1 MPSNYALTAIREPA
15 EPGSECA
22 TCGSVG
28 APALMLVPSGRS
40 RAVSARIHRLCLP
53 CIGKGVEAATGWKVQ
68 RAWSQW
74 LASSV
79 QAHNN
84 RTNRM
89 QPEGGF

>member
-1 MPSNYALTAIREPA
+1 MPSSHVLTANREPA
-15 EPGSECA
+15 EPGSGCA
-22 TCGSVG
+22 TCGSTG
-28 APALMLVPSGRS
+28 APALMLVPSGRNIHKT
-40 RAVSARIHRLCLP
+40 ARIYRLCLP
-53 CIGKGVEAATGWKVQ
+53 CVGKGVEAATGWKVQ

-89 QPEGGF
+89 NPEGGL